1 MRPKVVITRKMPE
14 EGLRL
19 LDGKYTINLNEKDR
33 PVTRNE
39 LKELLFDASALLCML
54 NDTVDEAILK
64 GAPKLKIVSNLA
76 VGTNNVDLK
85 ACTRMGIVVT
95 NTPGVL
101 TEATADLTFALL
113 LAVTRRI
120 VEGDRFIRDGKFDG
134 WDPLL
139 FVGGDL
145 YGKTL
150 GIIGMGR
157 IGQAVARRARG
168 FGMKIVYNNR
178 KPVSE
183 ETARLLEASYAPLE
197 EVIRQADFLTLHLP
211 YYPEVHHL
219 INGERLKIMKPGA
232 YLINTARGAHLDE
245 KSLVEHL
252 KEKRIAGAALD
263 VFENEPELA
272 PSLTGL
278 DNVVLVPHLGSASAH
293 TRKKMAVMAAESIC
307 DLLDGRKPERVVNRE
322 VYEQE

>member
-1 MRPKVVITRKMPE
+1 MRPKVVITRKIPE
-14 EGLRL
+14 DGLRL
-19 LDGKYTINLNEKDR
+19 LAEKYTVSLNEKNR
-33 PVTRNE
+33 PITRNE
-39 LKELLFDASALLCML
+39 LEELLLDASALLCML
-54 NDTVDEAILK
+54 NDNVDEGILK

-120 VEGDRFIRDGKFDG
+120 VEGDRFMRDGKFDG

-139 FVGGDL
+139 LVGGDL

-157 IGQAVARRARG
+157 IGQAVARRALG

-178 KPVSE
+178 NPVSA

-211 YYPEVHHL
+211 YYPGVHHL
-219 INGERLKIMKPGA
+219 INGERLKMMKPGA

-252 KEKRIAGAALD
+252 KDKRIAGAALD
-263 VFENEPELA
+263 VFEKEPELA

-278 DNVVLVPHLGSASAH
+278 DNVVLIPHLGSASAE

-307 DLLDGRKPERVVNRE
+307 DLLDGIKPERVVNRE
-322 VYEQE
+322 VYDQE